1 MNFGRKQLDKS
12 IRIADPDDFEPTSFN
27 VNRRPT
33 FHARGGL
40 VLPNSEFAREI
51 DEGHSRRLTPQQVA
65 YFPEYQEQGAYL
77 PPGSEEKVNTLFAL
91 GKLQEKL
98 SYSPNIAV
106 VGSVLFQ
113 EQAKESLD
121 ERKQQEINILFQ
133 NAYKSIQGIPHGI
146 EKPTE

>member
-1 MNFGRKQLDKS
+1 MNFGRRQLDNS
-12 IRIADPDDFEPTSFN
+12 IRVANPDDFQPSSFN
-27 VNRRPT
+27 ANVGRRH
-33 FHARGGL
+33 HATGGL
-40 VLPNSEFAREI
+40 VLPNSEFAREL
-51 DEGHSRRLTPQQVA
+51 DEGHSRRLNPQQVA

-77 PPGSEEKVNTLFAL
+77 PPGSDEKVNTLFAL

-121 ERKQQEINILFQ
+121 EKKQQEINILFQ
-133 NAYKSIQGIPHGI
+133 NAYKSIQGVPHTI
-146 EKPTE
+146 EKPTD